1 MKKLTALLLALLIAL
16 GALALTS
23 CDDDEK
29 DDKKD
34 NKKDDD
40 IEIVDNK
47 GWSPSFKP

>member
-1 MKKLTALLLALLIAL
+1 MKKLTALLLALVLAL
-16 GALALTS
+16 GAFSLTS

-29 DDKKD
+29 G
-34 NKKDDD
+34 NKKDGD